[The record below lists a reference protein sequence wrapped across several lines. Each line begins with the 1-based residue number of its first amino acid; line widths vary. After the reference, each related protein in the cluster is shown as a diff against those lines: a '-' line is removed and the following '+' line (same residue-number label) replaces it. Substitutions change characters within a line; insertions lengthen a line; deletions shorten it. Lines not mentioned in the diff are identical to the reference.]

1 MPVEYKGRLK
11 SRIPDIIRQLD
22 PQVNAALVE
31 SAEEV
36 ARIARF
42 LLMPYTKTGRLME
55 AIHVERRYDHG
66 KVVTYVVAGDREAW
80 YGHILEHGATHK
92 GKRSKGHTD
101 WTGRVAAR
109 PFLVPAAEASRK
121 FIVNAGRD
129 AIQRAVD

>member
-22 PQVNAALVE
+22 PQVNLALVE

-42 LLMPYTKTGRLME
+42 LVPKETGRLME

-66 KVVTYVVAGDREAW
+66 KVVTYVVAGDRQAW
-80 YGHILEHGATHK
+80 YGHIVEHGATHK
-92 GKRSKGHTD
+92 GKRSHGHTD